1 MAVTDRH
8 FANLK
13 EHNIEE
19 LIAGYA
25 DDAIIL
31 TNLCERPLEG
41 KEDIRR
47 YCGGLIQRAGEKI
60 DAFTDPAAKITV
72 KEAVAELSCIG
83 YINSRQGRHLMS
95 GGPVCFFSI
104 LIILEIR
111 LSKSF
116 RTVV

>member
-1 MAVTDRH
+1 MPSLGVKAHPFPSNAEAMAVTDRH

-13 EHNIEE
+13 EHNIEA

-60 DAFTDPAAKITV
+60 DAFTDP
-72 KEAVAELSCIG
+72 
-83 YINSRQGRHLMS
+83 
-95 GGPVCFFSI
+95 
-104 LIILEIR
+104 
-111 LSKSF
+111 
-116 RTVV
+116 